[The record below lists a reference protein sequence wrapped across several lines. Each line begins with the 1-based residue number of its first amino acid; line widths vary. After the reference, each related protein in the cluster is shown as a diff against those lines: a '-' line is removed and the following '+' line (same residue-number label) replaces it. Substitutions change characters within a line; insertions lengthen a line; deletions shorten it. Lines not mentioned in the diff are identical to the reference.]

1 MSFIPVA
8 EDEIVKPDKKKAEII
23 AGTEKRKSI
32 FSEGQNKAAGFAVR
46 MENSNRIMNELEDS
60 GFNPV
65 NLKDVLVENFP
76 LVPDAV
82 ERLFQDPRYLQYNNA
97 KLDFGSAQ
105 LRQET
110 GAQINESEFG
120 MIENTYFPLF
130 GEPREVLLQKRQLR
144 KNALEAM
151 KGVAGAAYDDVKKAV
166 MDSGSGLDMD
176 AALSELRERA
186 KTDPDLRQT
195 LMDKG
200 LLDE

>member
-1 MSFIPVA
+1 
-8 EDEIVKPDKKKAEII
+8 
-23 AGTEKRKSI
+23 
-32 FSEGQNKAAGFAVR
+32 
-46 MENSNRIMNELEDS
+46 
-60 GFNPV
+60 
-65 NLKDVLVENFP
+65 
-76 LVPDAV
+76 
-82 ERLFQDPRYLQYNNA
+82 
-97 KLDFGSAQ
+97 
-105 LRQET
+105 
-110 GAQINESEFG
+110 

-186 KTDPDLRQT
+186 KTDPDLKQT